1 MSAVVEDD
9 RVASVGMFERAPYCG
24 PRLRAPELGAGRAR
38 ATAANAVSR
47 GRASRN
53 AHLSRRAPS
62 NLDVPY
68 GMGASRKLRL
78 GGCARPHLPVL
89 EVTLPKRSV
98 NSSRSQVLVHRART
112 MRAEPT
118 LSEAKLWACLAGSQL
133 GVAFR
138 RQVVVGERIVDF
150 LAPARRLVVE
160 VDGGYHQTRMRA
172 DARRDRELEAL
183 GYRVLR
189 IGHAR
194 VLRDIEAV
202 LAEIRRAIA

>member
-1 MSAVVEDD
+1 
-9 RVASVGMFERAPYCG
+9 
-24 PRLRAPELGAGRAR
+24 
-38 ATAANAVSR
+38 
-47 GRASRN
+47 
-53 AHLSRRAPS
+53 
-62 NLDVPY
+62 
-68 GMGASRKLRL
+68 
-78 GGCARPHLPVL
+78 
-89 EVTLPKRSV
+89 
-98 NSSRSQVLVHRART
+98 